1 MNALNSILKFLGETL
16 GANPNTLTT
25 TSKTLVGSINEV
37 DAKAHPV
44 GSCVITTTNT
54 DPSLTLGGN
63 WTLIDKRFSQANGT
77 NGITWNETNTRDNDN
92 NTPPTN
98 PRTFDWVRED
108 HTIWLRFRWYNKVA
122 YSDDDMTIATVDMTA
137 LGIKEAGYYQ
147 WTAAQCDAINGVLL
161 TSAIW
166 NDLTVTLTVRDAV
179 TRTATVPSTT
189 NAATYMA
196 IPMYFYPN
204 HMDDSACDQFVW
216 KRTA

>member
-54 DPSLTLGGN
+54 DPSLTLGGT

-77 NGITWNETNTRDNDN
+77 DGITWNNTNTRDGESSG
-92 NTPPTN
+92 TTV
-98 PRTFDWVRED
+98 PRTFDWARSD
-108 HTIWLRFRWYNKVA
+108 HTVWLRFRWHNKVA
-122 YSDDDMTIATVDMTA
+122 YSDDDMEIATIDMGA
-137 LGIKEAGYYQ
+137 IGFSIAGYYQ
-147 WTAAQCDAINGVLL
+147 WAVASCDGINGALL
-161 TSAIW
+161 TNITWSDA
-166 NDLTVTLTVRDAV
+166 TATLTVRDAV
-179 TRTATVPSTT
+179 TRAATVPSTT
-189 NAATYMA
+189 NMATYLA
-196 IPMYFYPN
+196 IPIFCN
-204 HMDDSACDQFVW
+204 LDHMNDSACDQFVW